1 MIATGF
7 WHFYYKNTQISWKSV
22 YDKLSPIEQKQVDT
36 YPKYTKDG
44 YALISFPKNIKSELT
59 NFWKNN
65 QQHKIPEDIPKDF
78 IWGSKNS
85 GPIISNILE
94 LETHNKQLYE
104 KIILT
109 CKNLCEKWTN
119 NYDLRFTTLYGIR
132 EYKRGA
138 ILKMHVD
145 AINTHV
151 ISVIIHIDNK
161 VDKNWPLVI
170 FDPNTKKE
178 KKIYLDNN
186 IDCVLYESGRI
197 IHGRP
202 NELIGDSYA
211 NLFAHFST
219 SDFTY

>member
-1 MIATGF
+1 MSL
-7 WHFYYKNTQISWKSV
+7 SWKSV
-22 YDKLSPIEQKQVDT
+22 YDNLTPIEKTQVDK

-44 YALISFPKNIKSELT
+44 YSLISFPKDIKRELT
-59 NFWKNN
+59 NFWQSN
-65 QQHKIPEDIPKDF
+65 QQNKIPEDIPKNF

-85 GPIISNILE
+85 GSTIANILE
-94 LETHNKQLYE
+94 LQKYNKNLSE
-104 KIILT
+104 KVILT

-119 NYDLRFTTLYGIR
+119 KNNLKFEVLYGMR

-145 AINTHV
+145 KKDTHI
-151 ISVIIHIDNK
+151 ISVIIHIDKK
-161 VDKNWPLVI
+161 VDKDWPLVV

-178 KKIYLDNN
+178 KKIYLDDN
-186 IDCVLYESGRI
+186 IDCVLYEGARV

-202 NELIGDSYA
+202 YEFFGDSYT

-219 SDFTY
+219 TDFS